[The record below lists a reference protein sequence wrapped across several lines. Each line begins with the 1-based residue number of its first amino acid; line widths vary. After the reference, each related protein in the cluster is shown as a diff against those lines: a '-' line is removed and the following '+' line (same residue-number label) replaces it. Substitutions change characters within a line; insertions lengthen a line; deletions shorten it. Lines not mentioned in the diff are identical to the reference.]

1 METKTGVGKNQ
12 QVTTKWV
19 PPKSKQ
25 VGPFK
30 KSSKGKPSSAERD
43 RMKIYFKHDG
53 CSMLLFHGLSATNAS
68 LRVNEL
74 KRIFNDWCGHFII
87 TK

>member
-1 METKTGVGKNQ
+1 MEKEAKTGIKPTVK
-12 QVTTKWV
+12 TKWV
-19 PPKSKQ
+19 PPKNKQ

-30 KSSKGKPSSAERD
+30 KSSKGRPSAAERD
-43 RMKIYFKHDG
+43 NMKVYFKHDG
-53 CSMLLFHGLSATNAS
+53 CSMLLFHGLSMTNAS

-74 KRIFNDWCGHFII
+74 KRVFNDWCGHFII

>member
-1 METKTGVGKNQ
+1 MEKEKELDKSQSVK
-12 QVTTKWV
+12 TKWV
-19 PPKSKQ
+19 PPKTKQ

-30 KSSKGKPSSAERD
+30 KSSKGKPSAAERD
-43 RMKIYFKHDG
+43 NMKVYFKHDG
-53 CSMLLFHGLSATNAS
+53 CSMLLFHGLSMTNAS